1 MKSLEKLKKQM
12 AKNISPDAFFKSD
25 VLKNY
30 AKRLINIVSKRF
42 DTPLSADLAFEPNSQ
57 ATAYTNNKKVYINLA
72 SEEMQKFSD
81 IESRY
86 KEFVGLLAHELGH
99 VLFTDFD
106 STKIF
111 TKNLEDGHLWPID
124 FSDIKMHSQYGQDA
138 VSTFYADVQQKKV
151 SEKIMMRIFANVS
164 NIFEDGYVERR
175 MSETFPGSF
184 KQCIAF
190 VRDDWCKNADDGVP
204 EQIDILSDTLNGLFS
219 FVFNDC
225 SVSER
230 VKNSDCFKAI
240 SSEFSH
246 YGLTNS
252 SLERNKL
259 YSAAVVCLYPT
270 IKKMIDEKRQQ
281 NQQQQNQQGEGE
293 VQPGENGQ
301 NGEATQMRCGGQ
313 GSNSKSQNGGSQKE
327 SKSQQKEDNKSS
339 SGDKDSSNGESND
352 DANKSIEDALN
363 NTNQSS
369 QRGSGMSALSDISEN
384 GEGDESSDQ
393 EESESDPLAG
403 DKTSGVEG
411 GHDCIRDEPLISALE
426 LLEAIVDEK
435 IKREPIAIRQAQDE
449 SDVTSIQETNAHFG
463 VSCKI
468 ENPIERSSNRAVY
481 DKVFN
486 DTNLKNISKV
496 LQRKLLE
503 ILEEKREGTTCSG
516 LLMGNRISTM
526 DIAHNDGRIFKRN
539 MLPDEYPELAVSLLI
554 DESGSM
560 SGTRIAAAMKMAM
573 LVEDFT
579 RGLQIP
585 LAVTGHYNSG
595 GVHLTPYIRFDE
607 PVSQNNKYRLSSMSA
622 GGCNRDGFALRY
634 CVKKLEEQ
642 DAASKIMIIISDG
655 QPNAECYGGATAKQ
669 DLQEVKKECERNGI
683 TLIAAAIGEDKDV
696 IQNIYGNSF
705 LDISDISELPKKII
719 NLLKKQLI

>member
-111 TKNLEDGHLWPID
+111 TKNLEDGHLWPVD
-124 FSDIKMHSQYGQDA
+124 FGDIKMHSQYGQDA

-151 SEKIMMRIFANVS
+151 SEKIMMRIFSNVS

-190 VRDDWCKNADDGVP
+190 VRDDWCKTADDGVP

-259 YSAAVVCLYPT
+259 YSAVVVCLYPT

-281 NQQQQNQQGEGE
+281 NQQQQSQQGEEE

-313 GSNSKSQNGGSQKE
+313 GS
-327 SKSQQKEDNKSS
+327 
-339 SGDKDSSNGESND
+339 DSSNGESND

-526 DIAHNDGRIFKRN
+526 DVAHNDGRIFKRN

>member
-111 TKNLEDGHLWPID
+111 TKNLEDGHLWPVD
-124 FSDIKMHSQYGQDA
+124 FGDIKMHSQYGQDA

-190 VRDDWCKNADDGVP
+190 VRDDWCKTADDGVP

-259 YSAAVVCLYPT
+259 YSAVVVCLYPT

-281 NQQQQNQQGEGE
+281 NQQQQSQQGEEE

-313 GSNSKSQNGGSQKE
+313 GS
-327 SKSQQKEDNKSS
+327 
-339 SGDKDSSNGESND
+339 DSSNGESND

-526 DIAHNDGRIFKRN
+526 DVAHNDGRIFKRN

>member
-111 TKNLEDGHLWPID
+111 TKNLEDGHLWPVD
-124 FSDIKMHSQYGQDA
+124 FGDIKMHSQYGQDA

-190 VRDDWCKNADDGVP
+190 VRDDWCKTADDGVP

-259 YSAAVVCLYPT
+259 YSAVVVCLYPT

-281 NQQQQNQQGEGE
+281 NQQQQSQQGEEE

-313 GSNSKSQNGGSQKE
+313 GS
-327 SKSQQKEDNKSS
+327 
-339 SGDKDSSNGESND
+339 DSSNGESND

-369 QRGSGMSALSDISEN
+369 QRGSGMSALSDIS
-384 GEGDESSDQ
+384 
-393 EESESDPLAG
+393 
-403 DKTSGVEG
+403 
-411 GHDCIRDEPLISALE
+411 
-426 LLEAIVDEK
+426 
-435 IKREPIAIRQAQDE
+435 
-449 SDVTSIQETNAHFG
+449 
-463 VSCKI
+463 
-468 ENPIERSSNRAVY
+468 
-481 DKVFN
+481 
-486 DTNLKNISKV
+486 
-496 LQRKLLE
+496 
-503 ILEEKREGTTCSG
+503 
-516 LLMGNRISTM
+516 
-526 DIAHNDGRIFKRN
+526 
-539 MLPDEYPELAVSLLI
+539 
-554 DESGSM
+554 
-560 SGTRIAAAMKMAM
+560 
-573 LVEDFT
+573 
-579 RGLQIP
+579 
-585 LAVTGHYNSG
+585 
-595 GVHLTPYIRFDE
+595 
-607 PVSQNNKYRLSSMSA
+607 
-622 GGCNRDGFALRY
+622 
-634 CVKKLEEQ
+634 
-642 DAASKIMIIISDG
+642 
-655 QPNAECYGGATAKQ
+655 
-669 DLQEVKKECERNGI
+669 
-683 TLIAAAIGEDKDV
+683 
-696 IQNIYGNSF
+696 
-705 LDISDISELPKKII
+705 
-719 NLLKKQLI
+719 

>member
-12 AKNISPDAFFKSD
+12 AKNVSPDAFFKSD

-42 DTPLSADLAFEPNSQ
+42 DTPLSADLAFEPDSQ

-72 SEEMQKFSD
+72 SEEMKKFPD
-81 IESRY
+81 IERRY

-111 TKNLEDGHLWPID
+111 TENLENGRLWPTD
-124 FSDIKMHSQYGQDA
+124 FCDVKMHSQYGQDA
-138 VSTFYADVQQKKV
+138 VSAFYADVQQRKV

-190 VRDDWCKNADDGVP
+190 VRDDWCKTADDGVP

-259 YSAAVVCLYPT
+259 YSAVVVCLYPT
-270 IKKMIDEKRQQ
+270 IKKMIDEKRQK
-281 NQQQQNQQGEGE
+281 NQQQQSQQGEGE
-293 VQPGENGQ
+293 GQPGENGQ

-313 GSNSKSQNGGSQKE
+313 GSNSKSQNGGSQEE

-339 SGDKDSSNGESND
+339 SGNKDSSNGESND

-384 GEGDESSDQ
+384 GEGDESSGQ
-393 EESESDPLAG
+393 EETESDPLAG

-526 DIAHNDGRIFKRN
+526 DVAHNDGRIFKRN

-560 SGTRIAAAMKMAM
+560 SGTRIASAMKMAM

-655 QPNAECYGGATAKQ
+655 QPNAECYGGATAKR